1 MYTHSIRKRETKK
14 GNSWQ
19 IVIEGDRDPLTGKRT
34 RHYHSVNGTK
44 KEAQAE
50 ALRLLNQLNSGGIT
64 TASAMKT
71 KDWLLEWHNLYLPN
85 IEDKTRES
93 YLERINIR
101 IIPAIGNI
109 QLNALQATAI
119 QKWINDM
126 SKTLSPKSIRNIFN
140 ILNASLKKAVE
151 LKMIASN
158 PCIGVVLPKRQ
169 RFQGDTYTKK
179 EIQQAIKLAE
189 GTDMHL
195 ILQLAFSLGLRRGEL
210 LALTWHDIDFKKRE
224 ITIDKSTYNLNGE
237 RKVKA
242 PKTETGNR
250 VLSIGDTLLH
260 ELKLARADYLRRRF
274 ELGAGF
280 DDSNLVI
287 CQENGKPYHPDSF
300 SNKWKRFIK
309 KHGIRK
315 IRFHDIRHTNA
326 TTLLAAGV
334 DIKTVQTR
342 LGHSDVSTTMNIYTH
357 MTNEMNENA
366 AKKIDDII
374 SA

>member
-71 KDWLLEWHNLYLPN
+71 KDWILQWHSLYLPN
-85 IEDKTRES
+85 IVDKTRES
-93 YLERINIR
+93 YLERINTR

-109 QLNALQATAI
+109 QLKALQATVI

-126 SKTLSPKSIRNIFN
+126 GKTLSPKSIRNIFN

-151 LKMIASN
+151 LKMIPSN

-179 EIQQAIKLAE
+179 EIKQAIKLAE

-210 LALTWHDIDFKKRE
+210 LALTWHDIDFKKSE
-224 ITIDKSTYNLNGE
+224 ITIDKSTYNLKGE

-250 VLSIGDTLLH
+250 VLSIGDKLLH

-280 DDSNLVI
+280 IDSNLVI
-287 CQENGKPYHPDSF
+287 CQENGKPYHPDAF

-326 TTLLAAGV
+326 TTLISEGV
-334 DIKTVQTR
+334 DMKTIQSR
-342 LGHSDVSTTMNIYTH
+342 LGHSDISTTMNIYTH
-357 MTNEMNENA
+357 VTAEMNENA